1 MPHHQRH
8 PEDGYHT
15 TKPAPPRPRDAFPTY
30 QLTILAICRFSEPIA
45 FNSILAYTY
54 IMVQDLNGTDVN
66 ASFYA
71 GLLVSGYAVAE
82 ALTSMMWG
90 AISDRYGRK
99 PVVLF
104 GLCGV
109 ALSSLLFGLAG
120 KYWVALLARFVGGA
134 LNGNVSV
141 MQTMVAEMVMHTPEH
156 EPKAYAVQPFVWF
169 LGSIIGS
176 AMGGFLAQPA
186 KFYPDLFPEDG
197 LFGRFPYLLP
207 NLVAVAVIVLAVI
220 QGVLFLE
227 ETNPRFKKDGAL
239 LHAHHHHAAAA
250 RGGYEGHREDED
262 DETSPLLRTAS
273 HPKSIAESIRQD
285 GPFFGEEGLPTATD
299 QRFDLRRNSFGTMH
313 SISVGR
319 PDLQRGDA
327 PQHARPRPQEQEPP
341 REKALNFAVV
351 MFIIALVIAAFH
363 QMAFGA
369 ILPIYLLDS
378 PSYNASSSSS
388 VAAAAAAAYR
398 PRLDLTGGM
407 GFSLHDVGGY
417 LAVNGFIALFCQGV
431 IFPIFVERVGVW
443 LSFLLPTLI
452 YPVCYVIMPF
462 LSLLR
467 GDGGDGNAE
476 ESSWRLPAGI
486 YGTMVLQNLLG
497 IIATPCALI
506 LLKNATPSPLVLGRV
521 NGLAM
526 SAVCFSRTV
535 SSPLVGVV
543 YDLGGSAAAWGSCA
557 VVALLGAAQLWWV
570 PRTVPAGG
578 GPGSER
584 GGERVGGGPEVH
596 VENLLIGQH
605 HGAAAVDENAVE
617 DEEEGG
623 GDDGTGHADR
633 T

>member
-1 MPHHQRH
+1 MSHQHRH
-8 PEDGYHT
+8 PEDGYHA
-15 TKPAPPRPRDAFPTY
+15 TKPGPPRPRDAFPTY

-141 MQTMVAEMVMHTPEH
+141 MQTMVAEMVMHTPEY
-156 EPKAYAVQPFVWF
+156 EPKAYAVQPFVWI

-186 KFYPDLFPEDG
+186 KFYPDIFPEDG

-220 QGVLFLE
+220 QGMLFLE
-227 ETNPRFKKDGAL
+227 ETNPRFKKDGT
-239 LHAHHHHAAAA
+239 LHSHSLG
-250 RGGYEGHREDED
+250 GGYESHREGED
-262 DETSPLLRTAS
+262 DETSPLMRTAS

-319 PDLQRGDA
+319 PDLQRD
-327 PQHARPRPQEQEPP
+327 PQHARSRPQEPLEPP
-341 REKALNFAVV
+341 NHKALNFAVV

-378 PSYNASSSSS
+378 PSYNAST
-388 VAAAAAAAYR
+388 VAATTYR
-398 PRLDLTGGM
+398 PHLDLTGGM

-417 LAVNGFIALFCQGV
+417 LAINGFIALFCQGV

-452 YPVCYVIMPF
+452 YPICYVVMPF
-462 LSLLR
+462 LSLLH
-467 GDGGDGNAE
+467 GGGSSDAE
-476 ESSWRLPAGI
+476 SWHLPAGL
-486 YGTMVLQNLLG
+486 YATMFLQNLLG

-570 PRTVPAGG
+570 PRAVSE
-578 GPGSER
+578 SER
-584 GGERVGGGPEVH
+584 EDPEVH
-596 VENLLIGQH
+596 VENLLIG
-605 HGAAAVDENAVE
+605 HGSAVDDGLLLVYGSVVDDNAVE
-617 DEEEGG
+617 DGDEEED
-623 GDDGTGHADR
+623 GDDGMAD
-633 T
+633 TDST